1 MSNHSPTRGPAAT
14 WGGSRGQE
22 TSPRRKGRPGLSE
35 GGRQETSNQDPRP
48 KAGRRT
54 SGWRSGQRCRI
65 RHRGYLGWRMG
76 AAIAQPRPPT
86 LPSPGMRRSP
96 GSDVCR
102 SVIVLGDVEQGSG
115 SATLTPR

>member
-1 MSNHSPTRGPAAT
+1 MSNHSPMRGPAAT

-54 SGWRSGQRCRI
+54 SGGLRPEMSDPTSGLPWMAHGCRN
-65 RHRGYLGWRMG
+65 R
-76 AAIAQPRPPT
+76 AAPRAPPLPPT

-96 GSDVCR
+96 AVAM
-102 SVIVLGDVEQGSG
+102 
-115 SATLTPR
+115 SADQ